1 VYEPKRKY
9 AEIDKP
15 APPKL
20 GYSLF
25 GWVKPVW
32 SYTEEELLAIVGL
45 DAITFLRFI
54 RMCSIITTVLSVIL
68 GATLIP
74 VSLVYNLKYNK
85 ASSYSTQ
92 STALSVITVA
102 EMYGTFLWAPIIM
115 SYFAVIVA
123 LFFIFKNYQHMVRLR
138 WAFFRSDA
146 YQNSF
151 AARTLMLTGVSRD
164 LQSDEALSSLLST
177 IGMPYPTTEVHIG
190 RVMGSLPEIVEL
202 HDDTV
207 RKLERVL
214 ASYLKDPNNVSQKR
228 PTVRVHKTMGM
239 FGGER
244 VDAIDHYTA
253 QINKLEASIENWRDR
268 IAERKP
274 ESYGFASMGA
284 VPYAHAAA
292 KSLKGK
298 KPRGVK
304 IELAPEPRDILWK
317 NLVMSATARFTSNF
331 FGFLYLSI
339 VVFFNAVPLLAVA
352 LIAQMS
358 SFIGTLG
365 FLKAWHNAS
374 AWSFA
379 AVAGLVPPAISGV
392 MGYFLPIIMRRI
404 AKYRGE
410 RTRTQLD
417 KVVTGQYF
425 AFMIVS
431 QFVLFTLIGILIT
444 SIATIVSEISD
455 HKSAG
460 AVFDTLRQQ
469 TVVVKKQYLNMSNYW
484 LTWIPLRFYLSIFDL
499 AQVLKL
505 LLVWFRKGLLG
516 RTPRDVREYTK
527 PPNFEY
533 SIYYANLLFLFAV
546 GLLYACLAPLVI
558 IFTAAAF
565 WISLAVYKYQLM
577 YVCVTKVES
586 GGQLWRVIVNRL
598 LASIIFMQLI
608 LIFVV
613 ALDDTVSTTARIIK
627 AVASVP
633 PIAIVIGFKIYCVAR
648 FDRQFDWYIPEAPE
662 MASIKVH
669 GGDVRHN
676 RLQRRFGHPSLHQ
689 KLFTPMVHAKVK
701 HLLPLVYRG
710 RLEQAGTM
718 DVDGRKVEAEE
729 VTGGLR
735 IAAVEEYQLE
745 YDPKMDSD
753 NQSVIST
760 STFASKNRF
769 GGQSRMGTADTA
781 HFQNMHKQYLAGGN
795 GRDGMGMD
803 DYEMGAMRN
812 NSQENLLEKASHG
825 RKASNMTYTSSQN
838 GGGLDYVVSQTT
850 PGLEYPPGRSPAADL
865 SQIPLTHHMND
876 SQISVGSNGGYFA
889 TPGIGQGYPVQSP
902 YYNAASQYQNA
913 GTPPAGTYG
922 YRSASP
928 GPMQSS
934 PSGPGQPQRYQGRPS
949 PGATLPFDGPNVAAN
964 MYNTPPSHQ
973 YQQPQYQQRPID
985 GPRYQQQQQQ
995 QQQQPPARRQ
1005 QSGYQDY
1012 QYQGGYQ

>member
-1 VYEPKRKY
+1 
-9 AEIDKP
+9 
-15 APPKL
+15 
-20 GYSLF
+20 
-25 GWVKPVW
+25 
-32 SYTEEELLAIVGL
+32 
-45 DAITFLRFI
+45 
-54 RMCSIITTVLSVIL
+54 LSV
-68 GATLIP
+68 
-74 VSLVYNLKYNK
+74 
-85 ASSYSTQ
+85 
-92 STALSVITVA
+92 
-102 EMYGTFLWAPIIM
+102 
-115 SYFAVIVA
+115 
-123 LFFIFKNYQHMVRLR
+123 FKNYQHMVRLR

-164 LQSDEALSSLLST
+164 LQSDEALNGLLST

-190 RVMGSLPEIVEL
+190 RVMGSLPEIIEL

-214 ASYLKDPNNVSQKR
+214 ASYLKDPNKIPDNR
-228 PTVRVHKTMGM
+228 PMIRVHQTMGM
-239 FGGER
+239 FGGQK

-317 NLVMSATARFTSNF
+317 NLVMSTSARISSNF

-339 VVFFNAVPLLAVA
+339 VVFINAVPLLAVA

-358 SFIGTLG
+358 SFLPTLA
-365 FLKAWHNAS
+365 FLRAWHSAS

-379 AVAGLVPPAISGV
+379 AVAGLVPPAISGI
-392 MGYFLPIIMRRI
+392 MGYFLPIIMRKI

-417 KVVTGQYF
+417 KVVTAQYF
-425 AFMIVS
+425 AFNIVS

-444 SIATIVSEISD
+444 SIATIVSEITD

-460 AVFDTLRQQ
+460 AIFHTLRDQ

-484 LTWIPLRFYLSIFDL
+484 LTWIPLRFYLAIFDL

-505 LLVWFRKGLLG
+505 LLVWFQKGFLG

-527 PPNFEY
+527 PPHFEY

-565 WISLAVYKYQLM
+565 WISLGVYKYQMM
-577 YVCVTKVES
+577 YVSVTKVES

-613 ALDDTVSTTARIIK
+613 ALDNVSTTSRIIK

-633 PIAIVIGFKIYCVAR
+633 PIAIVIGFKIYCTAR

-662 MASIKVH
+662 MATIKIH

-710 RLEQAGTM
+710 RMEQSSTM

-753 NQSVIST
+753 NQSVVST
-760 STFASKNRF
+760 STFASRNARL
-769 GGQSRMGTADTA
+769 GPNRMGTADTNQ
-781 HFQNMHKQYLAGGN
+781 FNMMHKQYLAGGN
-795 GRDGMGMD
+795 QMSRDGSMGVE
-803 DYEMGAMRN
+803 DYEMGALGN
-812 NSQENLLEKASHG
+812 TSQENLLEKAMHG
-825 RKASNMTYTSSQN
+825 RKASNMTYASSR
-838 GGGLDYVVSQTT
+838 GGAMEYSVSQTT
-850 PGLEYPPGRSPAADL
+850 PGLEYPPGQSPMDL
-865 SQIPLTHHMND
+865 STIPLTHHQNS
-876 SQISVGSNGGYFA
+876 SQVSFGSTGGYFA
-889 TPGIGQGYPVQSP
+889 APVASQNYPVASP
-902 YYNAASQYQNA
+902 YYNVATQYSNA
-913 GTPPAGTYG
+913 GPPPPQ
-922 YRSASP
+922 SANYTS
-928 GPMQSS
+928 GPINSS
-934 PSGPGQPQRYQGRPS
+934 PSGIGQPQRLQGRPS
-949 PGATLPFDGPNVAAN
+949 PGSVLPPSFNEPPLGPNVAAN
-964 MYNTPPSHQ
+964 MYNTPPQHQ
-973 YQQPQYQQRPID
+973 YQQPPYQQR
-985 GPRYQQQQQQ
+985 GPRYQQQQPRR
-995 QQQQPPARRQ
+995 PPGGPDYQ
-1005 QSGYQDY
+1005 GYQ
-1012 QYQGGYQ
+1012 